1 MGMAISLET
10 YMLNAG
16 IEYDLVHHKHSMTAL
31 GAARNAHIKKDC
43 VAKAVVL
50 RDGEGFMLAVVPSTS
65 KLSLDKIIELT
76 HRDMHLS
83 NEKEFSALFD
93 DCELGAIPPVGNAY
107 GMKVLLDSTLEA
119 ETDIYFEAGD
129 HENLVHVTD
138 WDFEVLMR
146 GAEMGEICEQIQTSS
161 E

>member
-1 MGMAISLET
+1 MGMAISLEM

-16 IEYDLVHHKHSMTAL
+16 IEYDLVHHKPSMTTL

-43 VAKAVVL
+43 VAKAVVI
-50 RDGEGFMLAVVPSTS
+50 RDGAGFMLAVVPSTE
-65 KLSLDKIIELT
+65 KLSLNKISELT
-76 HRDMHLS
+76 HRDMELS
-83 NEKEFSALFD
+83 SENEFSPIFN
-93 DCELGAIPPVGNAY
+93 DCELGAVPPIGNAY
-107 GMKVLLDSTLEA
+107 GMQVLMDSTLEA

-146 GAEMGEICEQIQTSS
+146 GAELGEICEQR
-161 E
+161 